1 MSMFLCSCPSRFTHC
16 AAPCSS
22 PRGRRA
28 LLGVLATLASLTATS
43 ACVEAAPEVEVM
55 DASVLF
61 DDHGLSSAL
70 LCPGAIGCE
79 DATGELRVGAGALT
93 ITPAVTPDGPPVWL
107 AGFDI
112 GRQATG
118 VHDDQWTRA
127 IVWEQGATSIG
138 LVVVDAVGLFLPEAQ
153 RIRVAARAAGLTL
166 DHIIVATT
174 HVHSAKDTMGLWGEA
189 VGKNGIDPAYMD
201 EIAEKSVAA
210 LDTAWNSRA
219 PALLRFATADASP
232 WVRDARAPVVIDS
245 RVATLDFVRADAS
258 SGDAASSIATL
269 VVWGNHPE
277 ALGSGNTLA
286 TSDYPHYLRAEVE
299 ARLPGTVA
307 VFAPGLLG
315 GITTPIGA
323 LVCPDSDGVETC
335 PQGTFERAER
345 IGTEVAQRAT
355 DAVIEAPFVDVA
367 LGARRLGVFLA
378 PRNLPLALAFQ
389 LDMIRRPVWDED
401 GEPIPADVLGQLSID
416 EVMAGDLRIGSELGS
431 LSFGAVALTTIPGEL
446 YSELWLARPDGSS
459 FVEQPEG
466 RDFPDAAP
474 EPAFQTLVPPAAVQL
489 VLNNANDAIGYILP
503 RPQWDS
509 KAPRSYQDEGQYGEQ
524 NSVGPDTSLGIM
536 DGLKRMTALKSLS
549 TTRTH

>member
-43 ACVEAAPEVEVM
+43 ACVEAAPEAEVM

-174 HVHSAKDTMGLWGEA
+174 HNM
-189 VGKNGIDPAYMD
+189 
-201 EIAEKSVAA
+201 
-210 LDTAWNSRA
+210 
-219 PALLRFATADASP
+219 
-232 WVRDARAPVVIDS
+232 
-245 RVATLDFVRADAS
+245 
-258 SGDAASSIATL
+258 
-269 VVWGNHPE
+269 
-277 ALGSGNTLA
+277 
-286 TSDYPHYLRAEVE
+286 
-299 ARLPGTVA
+299 
-307 VFAPGLLG
+307 
-315 GITTPIGA
+315 
-323 LVCPDSDGVETC
+323 
-335 PQGTFERAER
+335 
-345 IGTEVAQRAT
+345 
-355 DAVIEAPFVDVA
+355 
-367 LGARRLGVFLA
+367 
-378 PRNLPLALAFQ
+378 
-389 LDMIRRPVWDED
+389 
-401 GEPIPADVLGQLSID
+401 
-416 EVMAGDLRIGSELGS
+416 
-431 LSFGAVALTTIPGEL
+431 
-446 YSELWLARPDGSS
+446 
-459 FVEQPEG
+459 
-466 RDFPDAAP
+466 
-474 EPAFQTLVPPAAVQL
+474 
-489 VLNNANDAIGYILP
+489 
-503 RPQWDS
+503 
-509 KAPRSYQDEGQYGEQ
+509 
-524 NSVGPDTSLGIM
+524 
-536 DGLKRMTALKSLS
+536 LKFIQ
-549 TTRTH
+549 H